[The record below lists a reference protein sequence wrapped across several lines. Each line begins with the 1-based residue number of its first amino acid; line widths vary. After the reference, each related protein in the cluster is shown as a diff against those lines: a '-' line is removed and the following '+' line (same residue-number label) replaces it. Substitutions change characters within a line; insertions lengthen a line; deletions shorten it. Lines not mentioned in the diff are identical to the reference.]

1 MRILA
6 TIFAG
11 IFLFTSSVTLG
22 QLAPVQ
28 LPPQTVRPSP
38 APFIN
43 LRPWG
48 GGARSMS
55 PQSGAIRRF
64 HYLASPG
71 EFREVPRFVPGWA
84 SRSAGTATSIR
95 APETETPS
103 TPPPP
108 RSNPRYWFQGDG
120 APART
125 NVTPRSSWE
134 SMFHQPS
141 TRVPGVPV
149 NVPRGN
155 VPPMG
160 TRNVILDNLLRSGS
174 GCFAGRC
181 TGSETSTVT
190 AQSQSGHLYTTT
202 HVTCPSCAMR
212 ASHTEG
218 TDGFSRTAVQ
228 VGRDGRV
235 FDRTRHIPIQREDRE
250 AVFRA
255 GSAAENGANFRI
267 QDGRGPT
274 H

>member
-1 MRILA
+1 M
-6 TIFAG
+6 
-11 IFLFTSSVTLG
+11 
-22 QLAPVQ
+22 
-28 LPPQTVRPSP
+28 PPR
-38 APFIN
+38 
-43 LRPWG
+43 
-48 GGARSMS
+48 
-55 PQSGAIRRF
+55 SGAIRRF

-84 SRSAGTATSIR
+84 SRAAGTATSIR

-125 NVTPRSSWE
+125 NRTPRSVAPWE
-134 SMFHQPS
+134 SMLYRPAPRIPS
-141 TRVPGVPV
+141 TPVEIPG
-149 NVPRGN
+149 GAF
-155 VPPMG
+155 PPIG
-160 TRNVILDNLLRSGS
+160 TRNVLLDNIARAGS

-181 TGSETSTVT
+181 VRTVTSTVT
-190 AQSQSGHLYTTT
+190 AQSQSGHVYTAT
-202 HVTCPSCAMR
+202 HVTCPSCDMR
-212 ASHTEG
+212 INHTEG
-218 TDGFSRTAVQ
+218 SDGFSRTAVQ

-255 GSAAENGANFRI
+255 GSGAENGAHFQV